1 MSSAG
6 QQEQPG
12 EMLADLFIKEQT
24 EGLSEAE
31 QAQLST
37 LNGQRHRFSTE
48 FERAIAAFH
57 LAGLGTHRESPPV
70 ELRERLERQAQAFFA
85 GKLAAG
91 SIVTLQGAARPA
103 PIFAPRTSR
112 ARRAIA
118 RRSASRRFGPAAG
131 QQATGTSGS
140 DGRFAAAGWFAA
152 AACLLLA
159 IVGWL
164 RTPAPATHAAG
175 LQANTGGSS
184 TMVAAPAPARAEAA
198 SPAEQRAAL
207 LAQASRVTVTLKATK
222 DRAAAGVT
230 ADVVWDGA
238 AQSGF
243 IRFVGLRP
251 NDPRVSQ
258 YQAWIFDAGRDQHY
272 PVDAGV
278 FNVDAKVAEVIVPIH
293 AALPVASPTA
303 FAVTVERPGGVVVSA
318 LEHVV
323 VMGSAT

>member
-1 MSSAG
+1 
-6 QQEQPG
+6 
-12 EMLADLFIKEQT
+12 MLADLLIKEQT

-91 SIVTLQGAARPA
+91 SIVTSKGAARPA
-103 PIFAPRTSR
+103 SILPPRTPR
-112 ARRAIA
+112 ARRVIA
-118 RRSASRRFGPAAG
+118 RRSASRRFGAVAG
-131 QQATGTSGS
+131 RQATGASGL
-140 DGRFAAAGWFAA
+140 DGPFAAAGWFAA

-175 LQANTGGSS
+175 LQANTERSGSEIV
-184 TMVAAPAPARAEAA
+184 VARPPTRAEAA

-222 DRAAAGVT
+222 DPAATGVT
-230 ADVVWDGA
+230 ADVVWDGT
-238 AQSGF
+238 AQRGF

-258 YQAWIFDAGRDQHY
+258 YQAWIFDAGRDPHY
-272 PVDAGV
+272 PVDAGI
-278 FNVDAKVAEVIVPIH
+278 FNVEANAEEVIVPIH

-323 VMGSAT
+323 AMGSAT